1 MSYHPNMRVAL
12 AAACVLYLVG
22 SIAAVNAR
30 QAAAPAPRTVWDG
43 VFTADQ
49 VERGRNEFAGH
60 CAECHGGNLQ
70 GGSDGKRLSGDQFWT
85 DWKESTVGELLTY
98 VSKNMPRSE
107 DGSTA
112 GTLSPGT
119 YADIVSYILSVNGFP
134 SGREGLTAASSTG
147 IQIIRK
153 EGPGEL
159 PATTLAVVIGCLV
172 PRAADGSWR
181 VEKATAPVRS
191 TTAGA
196 PDKTASGDRAY
207 AMKFV
212 LTNLTKLVG
221 QRVAVRGLLLGEGG
235 VDGINVSAVTP
246 LADTCQ

>member
-1 MSYHPNMRVAL
+1 MRRAIV
-12 AAACVLYLVG
+12 AAACVAFGVSALS
-22 SIAAVNAR
+22 SIAA
-30 QAAAPAPRTVWDG
+30 QAPRTVWDG
-43 VFTADQ
+43 VYTADQ
-49 VERGRNEFAGH
+49 ASRGRDEFAGH

-70 GGSDGKRLSGDQFWT
+70 GGADGKSLRADQFWT

-112 GTLSPGT
+112 GTLSPAT
-119 YADIVSYILSVNGFP
+119 YADIVSYILSINEFP
-134 SGREGLTAASSTG
+134 AGTQPLTAASATG
-147 IQIIRK
+147 VQIVRK

-159 PATTLAVVIGCLV
+159 PATTLAVVVGCLA
-172 PRAADGSWR
+172 PRAANGDWR
-181 VEKATAPVRS
+181 LEKATSPVR
-191 TTAGA
+191 AANGGA
-196 PDKTASGDRAY
+196 PDPAASGDRAY
-207 AMKFV
+207 ALKFV

-246 LADTCQ
+246 VGGSCS